1 MWVFGFF
8 SLMGMPVAD
17 LKNTAGRSNLLA
29 SSPGCLHR
37 HCICQPMLHMLKKS
51 EILWHSAWKSP
62 RHPHLRLHSIC
73 WGDQTVQP
81 KAGTIMLVV
90 QVCNIGL
97 APLWYPIRAVYWWML
112 AIFPILVQ
120 SDYSMT
126 PNWSIPLTSSST
138 LYPTCTQKR
147 NQTKC
152 KGKETENPYYQYS
165 LSEISLIHVI

>member
-1 MWVFGFF
+1 MFKYKQCKRFLGENIPSFNYWMWVFGFF

-51 EILWHSAWKSP
+51 EILWHSVWKSP

-97 APLWYPIRAVYWWML
+97 APLWYPIRAV
-112 AIFPILVQ
+112 
-120 SDYSMT
+120 
-126 PNWSIPLTSSST
+126 WSYIGE
-138 LYPTCTQKR
+138 C
-147 NQTKC
+147 
-152 KGKETENPYYQYS
+152 
-165 LSEISLIHVI
+165 